1 VSACIHQSAGHA
13 APAYAVHEVLCR
25 SILNRSRIPGLDY
38 TLNPYVGC
46 AHGCVFCY
54 ARFMTRYTQHNMDWG
69 RFVDVKTNAPDVLA
83 GQIGRLKPGVISL
96 STVTD
101 PYQPVEKKYR
111 ITRKLLEML
120 VRSEFSVHILT
131 RSGLVCR
138 DLDLLKQLP
147 REHCEVGLSM
157 TILNE
162 TDRRWFE
169 PRAPSVQSRLNALA
183 DLRRNGIR
191 TWVFL
196 APVMPVFARTDL
208 QTLLENLQGKT
219 DYILVDGLN
228 IKAGNW
234 RAIAAALRRFAP
246 AQIESWRQILF
257 TPEKRKAAGLETAA
271 LIRELG
277 NKLDIPVQFCGRI

>member
-1 VSACIHQSAGHA
+1 MSACIHQSAGHA

-25 SILNRSRIPGLDY
+25 SIINRSRIPGLDY

-69 RFVDVKTNAPDVLA
+69 RFVDVKINAPDVLA
-83 GQIGRLKPGVISL
+83 GQIGRLKPGVVSL

-147 REHCEVGLSM
+147 REGPRSTRSRV
-157 TILNE
+157 
-162 TDRRWFE
+162 
-169 PRAPSVQSRLNALA
+169 PRANARASTPGRHSRDTLRTALPG
-183 DLRRNGIR
+183 RRQ
-191 TWVFL
+191 
-196 APVMPVFARTDL
+196 AAYEAR
-208 QTLLENLQGKT
+208 
-219 DYILVDGLN
+219 
-228 IKAGNW
+228 
-234 RAIAAALRRFAP
+234 R
-246 AQIESWRQILF
+246 
-257 TPEKRKAAGLETAA
+257 AGLEWWLYSGDDGRDETAVRST
-271 LIRELG
+271 LPRRLPSMG
-277 NKLDIPVQFCGRI
+277 NARVARQFSWPCAHPSCAVTMWGRSRK